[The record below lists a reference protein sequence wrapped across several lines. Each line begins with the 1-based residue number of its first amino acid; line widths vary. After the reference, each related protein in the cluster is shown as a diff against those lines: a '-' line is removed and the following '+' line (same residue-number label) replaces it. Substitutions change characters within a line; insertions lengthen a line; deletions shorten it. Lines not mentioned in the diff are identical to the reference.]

1 MPAASRDQ
9 GHRVSATVPKTK
21 GFQTVG
27 PGDISSASKGCIRPC
42 QPAGTR
48 QEMCGKSALP
58 VFFLASALSELPRW
72 RRPERPSHRCS
83 PYFRCCPYSRCCPCC
98 PWHRL
103 CRYRQ
108 LHPYCRSCR
117 YHPLNRYCRYS
128 RYCLCCPYYLW
139 RRSVPE
145 GRAANTQRITIAPL
159 MRRRDESISW

>member
-9 GHRVSATVPKTK
+9 RHRVSATVPKTK
-21 GFQTVG
+21 GSQTVR
-27 PGDISSASKGCIRPC
+27 PGDISSASKGCIRPW
-42 QPAGTR
+42 QRAGTR
-48 QEMCGKSALP
+48 LETCRISALP
-58 VFFLASALSELPRW
+58 VIFLASALSELPRW
-72 RRPERPSHRCS
+72 RRPERRSHRCS
-83 PYFRCCPYSRCCPCC
+83 PYFRYSPCYPYY

-128 RYCLCCPYYLW
+128 RYCRCCPYYLW

-145 GRAANTQRITIAPL
+145 GRAANTQPITTAPL